1 MTEFK
6 ETASILRNKTAIC
19 TLVSQLQ
26 KALKITPSDKKK
38 RERGEQAKED
48 KRAEG

>member
-1 MTEFK
+1 MHFGFTTPK
-6 ETASILRNKTAIC
+6 G
-19 TLVSQLQ
+19 
-26 KALKITPSDKKK
+26 LKITPSDKKK